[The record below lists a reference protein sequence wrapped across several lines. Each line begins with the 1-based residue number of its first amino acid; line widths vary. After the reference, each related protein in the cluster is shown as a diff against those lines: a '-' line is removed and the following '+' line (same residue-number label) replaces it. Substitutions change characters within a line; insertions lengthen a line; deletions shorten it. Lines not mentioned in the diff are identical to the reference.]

1 MKTYLTYLVGNIDSA
16 VDIRVLE
23 DNEPVR
29 IDEMGTIWIEFKIE
43 LRPALVCRASI
54 LVVVV
59 KDLVDDTAVVDV
71 AAAAAVAAVA
81 AAIVVVVIRS
91 VVNGYHVSLK
101 FPSIID
107 IILVE
112 RGDDPEKSTGSIEI
126 NNTKTLQVKKQ
137 TTSCAE

>member
-71 AAAAAVAAVA
+71 AAVVVAAAV
-81 AAIVVVVIRS
+81 IVVVVIRS

-112 RGDDPEKSTGSIEI
+112 RGDDPEKSTGGIEI